1 MWGRDASEQ
10 ARGFYAFF
18 GGELSVGS
26 GLLDAE
32 KIPSEACRSMPR
44 PPPGAHKSQGAGAP
58 QTPCLLH
65 PPPHILQQECSSPA
79 SPRHHVQTVH
89 CHLPD
94 QQPQGFQHSL
104 SHHPSHWPLSLQ
116 LRLRDPLP
124 GGQWRI
130 GKDQRLWQP

>member
-44 PPPGAHKSQGAGAP
+44 PPPRAHKSQGAGAP

-65 PPPHILQQECSSPA
+65 PPPHIPTAGVLLTSLSQTPCPDSPL
-79 SPRHHVQTVH
+79 SPSRPAAAGVSA
-89 CHLPD
+89 
-94 QQPQGFQHSL
+94 QPQPPPQPLAALASA
-104 SHHPSHWPLSLQ
+104 PSP
-116 LRLRDPLP
+116 
-124 GGQWRI
+124 
-130 GKDQRLWQP
+130 